1 MSHADPPWSM
11 QRCMHELMVT
21 VRSNEYW
28 IASTRAPCF
37 SCARFATVLGLLF
50 PAGSAIC
57 PGGEGSP
64 RPLPVSDEIRY
75 FQLIYVQQISAP
87 TLADIVQLH
96 ADYDL
101 LLGCRYVMNHCGG
114 CGARFSDSKLFESR
128 EGLFN
133 PGRAR
138 PNRVSAL
145 CRADRRDRARVS
157 NSEQHCNLAGRPC
170 RQGGRGGARHDR
182 RRGAPCRQGRGGGSV
197 GRPGWSVAC
206 IRALVR
212 PALAKS
218 GGPRRPGRQPR
229 IPQKAVRWPLTSRL
243 RGQAAV
249 SAVMLYADGAP
260 IGCHPRRN

>member
-11 QRCMHELMVT
+11 QRCMHESMVT

-50 PAGSAIC
+50 PASSAIC
-57 PGGEGSP
+57 RGGDGSP
-64 RPLPVSDEIRY
+64 LPLPASDEIRY
-75 FQLIYVQQISAP
+75 FQLVYVQQISAP

-96 ADYDL
+96 ADDDP

-138 PNRVSAL
+138 RIEFRRCVGPIVATGRVSPIANSIAISLDDLVARAAEAEPAMTGGAPHHAGGGGEEDRSAGLVGAL
-145 CRADRRDRARVS
+145 RAFARLFGPLWRHPVGLVARADSPAFRK
-157 NSEQHCNLAGRPC
+157 RPC
-170 RQGGRGGARHDR
+170 DGR
-182 RRGAPCRQGRGGGSV
+182 
-197 GRPGWSVAC
+197 
-206 IRALVR
+206 
-212 PALAKS
+212 
-218 GGPRRPGRQPR
+218 
-229 IPQKAVRWPLTSRL
+229 
-243 RGQAAV
+243 
-249 SAVMLYADGAP
+249 
-260 IGCHPRRN
+260 